1 MKQRMEAAL
10 VAGVTGVTGRCG
22 FYLADFLQKSACDL
36 QGSERRAG

>member
-10 VAGVTGVTGRCG
+10 VAGVTGLPGQRG
-22 FYLADFLQKSACDL
+22 AYLADFLQKSACDL